1 MSNTEQQRIRVA
13 VIYGGRSPEHSVS
26 CVSAGAVMSHLD
38 PGKYEIIPVGIT
50 REGMWTTGETDP
62 TRLQTRDRV
71 LPEVKARE
79 EIKLSLNPAQRGQFH
94 TADGNL
100 HATADVIFPVLHGP
114 QGEDGTIQGLLDL
127 ADLPYVGNGV
137 LASAAGMDK
146 EFTKK
151 LMLAV
156 GLPITP
162 ELVLRAGEEFPDSEK
177 ERLGLPVFVKP
188 ARGGSSIGIS
198 KVTAWDQLAG
208 AIALAREHDEKVI
221 IEAEIVGDEVEVGV
235 LQFADGRI
243 MASVPAKLEH
253 TSESA
258 EGFYGFETKYLD
270 DVVTAVI
277 PAPYSEEIT
286 AQLQELAIRT
296 FTSLNCEGLARVD
309 FFQTATGPV
318 LNEINTMPGFTPIS
332 MYPQVFAAS
341 GVDYPSLLDALVQ
354 RALR

>member
-1 MSNTEQQRIRVA
+1 MSNIEQQRIRVA

-38 PGKYEIIPVGIT
+38 PEKYEIIPVGIT
-50 REGMWTTGETDP
+50 QEGMWTIGESDYS
-62 TRLQTRDRV
+62 RLRTQDRV
-71 LPEVKARE
+71 LPVVEARE
-79 EIKLSLNPAQRGQFH
+79 ELKLSLNPGQRGQFH
-94 TADGNL
+94 TTDGQL

-114 QGEDGTIQGLLDL
+114 CGEDGTIQGLFELSGV
-127 ADLPYVGNGV
+127 PYVGNGV

-162 ELVLRAGEEFPDSEK
+162 ELVLRAGEEFPAKEK

-198 KVTAWDQLAG
+198 KVTAWEQLNA

-235 LQFADGRI
+235 LQLADGRVI
-243 MASVPAKLEH
+243 ASVPAMLEH

-270 DVVTAVI
+270 DVVTAAI
-277 PAPYSEEIT
+277 PAPYSEEVT
-286 AQLQELAIRT
+286 TRLQELAVHT
-296 FTSLNCEGLARVD
+296 FTALNCEGLARVD
-309 FFQTATGPV
+309 FFQTAKGPV

-341 GVDYPSLLDALVQ
+341 GVDYPELLDALVQ